1 MNEFT
6 SDYIL
11 EQYVINNEWV
21 RRCREV
27 EETEEEEI
35 TEPEND

>member
-27 EETEEEEI
+27 EEEEI
-35 TEPEND
+35 TEPKND